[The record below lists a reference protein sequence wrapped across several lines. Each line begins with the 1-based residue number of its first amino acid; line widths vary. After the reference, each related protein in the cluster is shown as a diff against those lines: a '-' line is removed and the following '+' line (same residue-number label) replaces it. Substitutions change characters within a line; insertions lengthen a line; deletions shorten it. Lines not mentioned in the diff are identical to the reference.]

1 MPSKIQLDE
10 NLWFLYIC
18 LQKSDY
24 KNIDFNAVGAVTH
37 LKAPAARMRY
47 TRLRRQIESGTLIG
61 THGTPFQKGGGE
73 GRGKRKRGAT
83 GGGELDDEEGVMGRE
98 VKAENKSSVDGDDGD
113 AVEERVSSDDETPL
127 AKRTTRIPPL
137 ATVGRVLE
145 GARYLTP
152 RTSHIPS
159 LPHWEPPS
167 LDTLRCSQDEG
178 RDMPHSSADS
188 EGHGG

>member
-73 GRGKRKRGAT
+73 GRGKRKRDGGT
-83 GGGELDDEEGVMGRE
+83 GDDEEGVMGQVERE
-98 VKAENKSSVDGDDGD
+98 VKTENKDSVDGDEAD
-113 AVEERVSSDDETPL
+113 AVEERVSSDDDTPL
-127 AKRTTRIPPL
+127 AKRTTRIPR

-152 RTSHIPS
+152 RTSHIAS
-159 LPHWEPPS
+159 LLHWEPPS
-167 LDTLRCSQDEG
+167 LDTLRCSPEEG
-178 RDMPHSSADS
+178 RDMPGDSADS
-188 EGHGG
+188 DAHGG

>member
-1 MPSKIQLDE
+1 
-10 NLWFLYIC
+10 
-18 LQKSDY
+18 
-24 KNIDFNAVGAVTH
+24 
-37 LKAPAARMRY
+37 MRY

-73 GRGKRKRGAT
+73 TLDPSGKRKRGAT
-83 GGGELDDEEGVMGRE
+83 GAGGDGDDEEGVMGE
-98 VKAENKSSVDGDDGD
+98 GVKMENKDSVDGDEGD

-127 AKRTTRIPPL
+127 AKRTTRIPR

-159 LPHWEPPS
+159 LPHWDSPP
-167 LDTLRCSQDEG
+167 LDAMESPDEDK
-178 RDMPHSSADS
+178 DMPHSSADS
-188 EGHGG
+188 EG

>member
-1 MPSKIQLDE
+1 M
-10 NLWFLYIC
+10 
-18 LQKSDY
+18 
-24 KNIDFNAVGAVTH
+24 GAVTQ

-73 GRGKRKRGAT
+73 ASGPSGKRKRGGA
-83 GGGELDDEEGVMGRE
+83 GGGEGDDEEGVMGRE
-98 VKAENKSSVDGDDGD
+98 VKKENKDSVDGDDGD

-127 AKRTTRIPPL
+127 AKRTTRIPR

-152 RTSHIPS
+152 RTSHRPDLTPGD
-159 LPHWEPPS
+159 LPP
-167 LDTLRCSQDEG
+167 LDAMESPDEEK
-178 RDMPHSSADS
+178 DMPHSSADS
-188 EGHGG
+188 DAHGG